1 MQNRI
6 PEVVEK
12 SHIQTT
18 QNQFLFSKEN
28 WAVFAYESGFQK
40 ASKNK

>member
-6 PEVVEK
+6 PEITHTNNNSE
-12 SHIQTT
+12 SI
-18 QNQFLFSKEN
+18 LFSKEN